1 MSDVVADAV
10 RRRLADE
17 EEEEEEEDDKR
28 VGTAHAGRLVPL
40 HQLRVGAVLHSW
52 PFLALQIS
60 PQLNAA

>member
-10 RRRLADE
+10 RRRLAD
-17 EEEEEEEDDKR
+17 EEEEEEDDKR